1 MEDNELIR
9 RAEDLLERCGR
20 TGSVTMT
27 GFLTPAER
35 VRVESWAKHR
45 KADAV
50 FSGGSESCERTVCF
64 FLPDY
69 MDKQDFEPGEYIRAM
84 SLTAFF
90 GEPGHRDYMG
100 ALLGMGVSRDRIG
113 DIWVQGDK
121 AYIFC
126 LPAVLPHL
134 LSIDKVG
141 RFTVRTEEL
150 ELLDVPA
157 PERRTESI
165 SFSVQ
170 SPRLDAV
177 LGGMFRL
184 SRSAAAKYIASGLVS
199 VNYSECLKSD
209 MQVHEGDAIS
219 LRGVGKGVVGAS
231 GGISRKGRQF
241 INAEIFK

>member
-20 TGSVTMT
+20 TDSVTMT

-35 VRVESWAKHR
+35 VRVENWAKHQH
-45 KADAV
+45 AQAV
-50 FSGGSESCERTVCF
+50 FSGGHDDCERTVCF

-69 MDKQDFEPGEYIRAM
+69 MEKEDFELGEYIHAM
-84 SLTAFF
+84 QLTAFF

-100 ALLGMGVSRDRIG
+100 AILGMGVSRDRVG

-141 RFTVRTEEL
+141 RYTVKAREL
-150 ELLDVPA
+150 ELCDVPA
-157 PERRTESI
+157 PERHTESI

-177 LGGMFRL
+177 LGGMFKL
-184 SRSAAAKYIASGLVS
+184 SRSAAAKYIAAGLVS

-209 MQVHEGDAIS
+209 MQVREGDAIS
-219 LRGVGKGVVGAS
+219 LRGVGKGDVGAA
-231 GGISRKGRQF
+231 GGTSRKGRQF